1 VKLAIL
7 GGGGVRMPAFIRA
20 VLASR
25 PGAFHEICLFEPDP
39 GRQETTC
46 RLSIVVA
53 AALGHPDVVTV
64 TADAAEAFTGA
75 DYVFSA
81 IRVGGD
87 RGRVIDEEVA
97 LRRGI
102 VGQETTGPGGCAM
115 ALRTIPVVLSYC
127 ELLSRCSPGAVLIN
141 FTNPAGLIT
150 QAISAQGKVR
160 AVGVCDTPGGTVERL
175 AEFLGADGGSVS
187 AAYGGLNHLGWVC
200 SLQVGG
206 QERMGELLARFED
219 LQRFDHRFAAF
230 DPAVVRRVGAIPTEY
245 VYYFY
250 DGRRYLDEVARAGS
264 SRGQDVLR
272 LNAELLAG
280 LQRAF
285 VDSSV
290 DTAWSVYDTLLGV
303 RRDTYMQT
311 DMQGDSGQGEARARR
326 AAHPAAG
333 LAGARVGG
341 YEGLALRVIDGLSGG
356 APRELIVNTR
366 NDGGAGP
373 GQRPS
378 QPPPPG
384 DDAAGRPSQPPPG
397 AAGPGGRTLQAPPLA
412 AGPGG
417 RLPQTPPLG
426 LDFLG
431 PDDVV
436 EVRARV
442 SGDGVWPLP
451 GPRLPLSSQAL
462 VAQVK
467 EYERGVV
474 EAAMTGDAGLAGVA
488 LSQHPLVPGITAAR
502 ELIADYRA
510 AHGRHLDYLR

>member
-25 PGAFHEICLFEPDP
+25 PGAFDEICLFEPDP

-46 RLSIVVA
+46 RLSAAVA
-53 AALGHPDVVTV
+53 AALGYPDVVTV

-87 RGRVIDEEVA
+87 QGRVIDEEVA

-175 AEFLGADGGSVS
+175 AAFLGADGGSAS

-290 DTAWSVYDTLLGV
+290 DAAWSVYDTLLGV

-373 GQRPS
+373 WGRLSQAPPPGDGAGAGPS
-378 QPPPPG
+378 QPPRPG
-384 DDAAGRPSQPPPG
+384 
-397 AAGPGGRTLQAPPLA
+397 AGPGGRPA
-412 AGPGG
+412 
-417 RLPQTPPLG
+417 QTPPLG
-426 LDFLG
+426 LDFLA

-442 SGDGVWPLP
+442 SGDGVSPLP